1 MRLRQ
6 CVEVLHEHVRLLQ
19 CSSRTCRMCATVCA
33 CTPRA
38 MHGALTTKWRHVHSL
53 WMIVCCAS
61 MADCRQMFLPSTR
74 YQPTSQ
80 LCCLVLTQLSHC
92 GFTRFCVLGQITEI
106 DRVQEVPNAGAF
118 ADLLWADPE
127 EALDT
132 WAISARGVGYYF
144 GHKVAAEVRHC
155 LVAAWYCTVQGR
167 RRVVPAVSSSAVLSS
182 ELCQADRAVTPA
194 GHGRLQVP
202 LPG

>member
-1 MRLRQ
+1 MSYVCN
-6 CVEVLHEHVRLLQ
+6 CVCVHATGYARCLDNQVATCTQLVDDRVLCLHGGLSPDVPTIDQVPTDIAALL
-19 CSSRTCRMCATVCA
+19 
-33 CTPRA
+33 
-38 MHGALTTKWRHVHSL
+38 
-53 WMIVCCAS
+53 
-61 MADCRQMFLPSTR
+61 
-74 YQPTSQ
+74 
-80 LCCLVLTQLSHC
+80 LVLTQLSHS

-182 ELCQADRAVTPA
+182 ERCQADRAVTPA